1 MQCLV
6 TTCWTSESMDYHCLF
21 MGMRYQYS
29 RDIQLSVMKQWCISS
44 FQNLLI
50 FCNVKRYKLDWKNV
64 LIDGNFVGLF
74 YSQPGECHQH
84 FALLEYLAG
93 DEEDMVEDVRLLYEL
108 KLESLESFE
117 VLQNSTI
124 SWHLKNDSLFRLT
137 QRFTGRKMQN
147 SLLHLV
153 NDGDELKPNGFWKIE
168 NDCSKSGMI
177 LIHKY
182 QLSYCNY
189 FDAFMILH
197 LKCKS

>member
-1 MQCLV
+1 M
-6 TTCWTSESMDYHCLF
+6 
-21 MGMRYQYS
+21 
-29 RDIQLSVMKQWCISS
+29 
-44 FQNLLI
+44 
-50 FCNVKRYKLDWKNV
+50 KRYKLDWQNV

-84 FALLEYLAG
+84 FALLEYFAG
-93 DEEDMVEDVRLLYEL
+93 DENSEDMVEDVRLLYEL

-153 NDGDELKPNGFWKIE
+153 NDGNELKPNGFWKIE

-182 QLSYCNY
+182 QLGNCNKIDDSV
-189 FDAFMILH
+189 F
-197 LKCKS
+197 